1 VHWAWVGTLENSVG
15 SLDPV
20 LRFRSLPLY
29 VLRLRL
35 AYLGPLITTFVMLH
49 LLFCLLVVVLCCP
62 REVSPF
68 WRRDKPTDVK
78 GAISYAILPINQ
90 PPIQDSEKKCF
101 FTFRCSF
108 CSYLLLNP
116 KMSRLLQFLA
126 PEWSPPADPTTSMK
140 GNYCCNSLPVG
151 NYTQ

>member
-1 VHWAWVGTLENSVG
+1 MHWAWVGTLENSVG

-68 WRRDKPTDVK
+68 WRGDKPTHVK
-78 GAISYAILPINQ
+78 GVISYGILPINQ
-90 PPIQDSEKKCF
+90 PPIQDSENNSF

-108 CSYLLLNP
+108 L
-116 KMSRLLQFLA
+116 FLSA
-126 PEWSPPADPTTSMK
+126 LKPQDVKAATVPRAGMVPTRRPNHFFAGK
-140 GNYCCNSLPVG
+140 LSL
-151 NYTQ
+151 